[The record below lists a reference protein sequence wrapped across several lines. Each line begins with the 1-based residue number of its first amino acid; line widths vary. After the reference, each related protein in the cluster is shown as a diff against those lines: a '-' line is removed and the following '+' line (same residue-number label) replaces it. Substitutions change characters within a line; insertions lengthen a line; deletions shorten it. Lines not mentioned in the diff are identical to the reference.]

1 MCNLAVTFVSR
12 PRFGGRLRKQQRDV
26 TLCSRELRVFKRG
39 RLWREVE
46 VVGFRPF
53 TNQEAAPHSGVE
65 VQWRRRGN
73 TLLPWLRTGTF
84 VWSAS
89 QRQVQE
95 LDRYLSACLDLAG
108 LEAVALAEDS
118 LAVGQTIG
126 SGSVGIV
133 SRGHLHGTG
142 TVAVKEPIFDSPA
155 LLVDIVN
162 EAAILARLRHPC
174 LLRFYGVCSR
184 VSPVLGNTI
193 MIVTELCG
201 NGSLKGAMPGSWWS
215 CRQPGGTKG
224 GLVGYLDSSRLVG
237 LRLRIDTPAR
247 ALCAYPAPHTP
258 RATPAIVCHASPH
271 SPPHAYTPLGSLLAE
286 VLHMLDDGGHAIG
299 PGSQPFPV
307 EVFVG
312 VAREIACGL
321 QYLHQS
327 GIVHRDI
334 KPGNI
339 LIDSDRHVKIAD
351 FSAATAIW
359 RGGDPPP
366 QVFRDGSSSDD
377 GVSLQASSTGR

>member
-1 MCNLAVTFVSR
+1 MQASQDRGAAVGSSRLMCNLAVTFVSR

-201 NGSLKGAMPGSWWS
+201 NGSLKGAMPGSREALRVVWW
-215 CRQPGGTKG
+215 GTSTVAG
-224 GLVGYLDSSRLVG
+224 GLQGCACVS
-237 LRLRIDTPAR
+237 IDPHVPCVPTP
-247 ALCAYPAPHTP
+247 PPTP
-258 RATPAIVCHASPH
+258 RVQLLRSCAVPRHIHHPMPIRRSDLYSQRCCICWTTEG
-271 SPPHAYTPLGSLLAE
+271 TPLGRARSLSPWRCLWASR
-286 VLHMLDDGGHAIG
+286 VRLHVGCNTCTRAASCTVTSSQAI
-299 PGSQPFPV
+299 
-307 EVFVG
+307 
-312 VAREIACGL
+312 
-321 QYLHQS
+321 
-327 GIVHRDI
+327 
-334 KPGNI
+334 
-339 LIDSDRHVKIAD
+339 
-351 FSAATAIW
+351 
-359 RGGDPPP
+359 
-366 QVFRDGSSSDD
+366 SS
-377 GVSLQASSTGR
+377 